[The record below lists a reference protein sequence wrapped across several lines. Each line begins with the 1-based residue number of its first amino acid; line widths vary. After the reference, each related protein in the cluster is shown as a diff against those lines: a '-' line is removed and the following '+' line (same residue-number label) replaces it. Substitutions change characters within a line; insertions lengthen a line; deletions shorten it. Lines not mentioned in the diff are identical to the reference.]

1 MLSDRSMQGALGADF
16 SRIRSALLRHVHV
29 ADAEV
34 VAILDDIQALR
45 VTAIVE
51 RCGAVAPGQLNA
63 HLVHHL
69 REPRLVPKEYIFTVS
84 AKLGD
89 LRRLAGRLGHG
100 DVITDLDL
108 SLWLGEQGERLH

>member
-1 MLSDRSMQGALGADF
+1 MLNDRPMHPPVGADF
-16 SRIRSALLRHVHV
+16 SRIRGVLLRHVHV

-34 VAILDDIQALR
+34 VGVLDDIRELR

-63 HLVHHL
+63 LLVHHL
-69 REPRLVPKEYIFTVS
+69 REPRLVPKEYIFTF
-84 AKLGD
+84 AAGLND